1 MSIRK
6 VALAGLAAASVAVV
20 GCNKPDAGA
29 KKDDAKTGAAA
40 EGKDVAKTDIPGLKT
55 EREQVSY
62 MVGLD
67 MGRTLKPA
75 KDDIDLDTML
85 KGIKDELNDGKKLM
99 DEKQADA
106 IREAFGQKMQAKQ
119 IATMLAD
126 QKKNAEAGAKFLTE
140 NGKKEGVK
148 TTASG
153 LQYQVITEGTGPK
166 PKATDFVKVHYK
178 GTLLDGKEFDSSYT
192 RNEPT
197 LFPVNRVIPG
207 WSEGVQLMPVG
218 SKYKFWI
225 PANLAYGEQGTP
237 GGPIPPNAMLTFEVE
252 LLSIE
257 KAPQMPKGAK

>member
-6 VALAGLAAASVAVV
+6 VALPMLAAATVALM
-20 GCNKPDAGA
+20 GCNKPDGAG

-40 EGKDVAKTDIPGLKT
+40 DAKDVAKTDIPGLKT

-75 KDDIDLDTML
+75 KDDIDLDTMM
-85 KGIKDELNDGKKLM
+85 KGIKDELAGGKKLM

-119 IATMLAD
+119 IAEMLAD
-126 QKKNAEAGAKFLTE
+126 QKKNAEAGAKFLAE

-153 LQYQVITEGTGPK
+153 LQYSVITEGTGPK

-197 LFPVNRVIPG
+197 MFPVNRVIPG

-225 PANLAYGEQGTP
+225 PSNLAYGEQGTP

-257 KAPQMPKGAK
+257 KAPPMPKGAK

>member
-6 VALAGLAAASVAVV
+6 VALPVLAAATVALM
-20 GCNKPDAGA
+20 GCNNPAGA
-29 KKDDAKTGAAA
+29 GKKEDAKTGAAA
-40 EGKDVAKTDIPGLKT
+40 DAKDASKLDIPGLKT

-75 KDDIDLDTML
+75 KDDIDLDVML
-85 KGIKDELNDGKKLM
+85 KGIKDELAEGKKLM
-99 DEKQADA
+99 DDKQADA
-106 IREAFGQKMQAKQ
+106 VREAFGQKMQAKQ
-119 IATMLAD
+119 IAAMLAD
-126 QKKNAEAGAKFLTE
+126 QKKNAEAGTKFLAE
-140 NGKKEGVK
+140 NAKKAGVK
-148 TTASG
+148 TTPSG

-166 PKATDFVKVHYK
+166 PKATDFVKVHYR
-178 GTLLDGKEFDSSYT
+178 GTLLDGKEFDSSYS

-197 LFPVNRVIPG
+197 MFPLNRVIPG

-225 PANLAYGEQGTP
+225 PSELAYGEQGTP
-237 GGPIPPNAMLTFEVE
+237 GGPIPPNAMLTFELE